1 MRIGYDIRPFLSRET
16 GVGIYWRNLLRS
28 LAAIDREDEFCL
40 FSASWKERFFK
51 DRLPPFTRRRFV
63 DLPLPVQLLNSL
75 WYKRNFPPLDLFF
88 LRPLDLVHS
97 PSPLPTPGGKRSIL
111 TVHDLTFWL
120 RPELVQEDA
129 RAYFRNRFASALER
143 ADGVITPSETVRKQF
158 RENFPNFDKR
168 RVRTVNPGGDHL
180 PPGEPWPL
188 PVEGPFLL
196 FVGTV
201 ELRKNIPLL
210 LKAFQGI
217 RSREPNLS
225 LLLVGRAEKDLRTL
239 FPQPGVTL
247 FEEYISPARLKF
259 IMEKAEMLVFPS
271 LEEGFGLPVLEA
283 ASANLPVVASDIP
296 AFRELFSPF
305 PLLFPP
311 SDPEPLVE
319 TVLSLLYDSSLREEC
334 RRLGKIL
341 SSRYP
346 WSRCAEEVLSFYREI
361 VP

>member
-1 MRIGYDIRPFLSRET
+1 M
-16 GVGIYWRNLLRS
+16 
-28 LAAIDREDEFCL
+28 
-40 FSASWKERFFK
+40 
-51 DRLPPFTRRRFV
+51 
-63 DLPLPVQLLNSL
+63 
-75 WYKRNFPPLDLFF
+75 
-88 LRPLDLVHS
+88 
-97 PSPLPTPGGKRSIL
+97 
-111 TVHDLTFWL
+111 

-129 RAYFRNRFASALER
+129 RAYFRNRFVSALER
-143 ADGVITPSETVRKQF
+143 ADGVITSSETVRKQF
-158 RENFPNFDKR
+158 RENFPNFNKR

-225 LLLVGRAEKDLRTL
+225 LLLVGRVEKNLLHL

-247 FEEYISPARLKF
+247 FEEYLSPAKLKF
-259 IMEKAEMLVFPS
+259 LMEKAEMLVFPS
-271 LEEGFGLPVLEA
+271 LEEGFGLPILEA

-296 AFRELFSPF
+296 VFRELFSPF

-341 SSRYP
+341 SSRYT

>member
-16 GVGIYWRNLLRS
+16 GVGIYWRNLLFS

-51 DRLPPFTRRRFV
+51 DRLPPFARKRFV
-63 DLPLPVQLLNSL
+63 DLPLPVQALNSL

-97 PSPLPTPGGKRSIL
+97 PSPLPTPGGKRNIL

-129 RAYFRNRFASALER
+129 RAYFRNHF
-143 ADGVITPSETVRKQF
+143 
-158 RENFPNFDKR
+158 NKR

-225 LLLVGRAEKDLRTL
+225 LLLVGHVEKNLLPL

-247 FEEYISPARLKF
+247 FEEYLSPARLKF
-259 IMEKAEMLVFPS
+259 LMEKAEMLVFPS
-271 LEEGFGLPVLEA
+271 LEEGFGLPILEA

-296 AFRELFSPF
+296 VFRELFSPF
-305 PLLFPP
+305 PLLVPP

-341 SSRYP
+341 SSRYT